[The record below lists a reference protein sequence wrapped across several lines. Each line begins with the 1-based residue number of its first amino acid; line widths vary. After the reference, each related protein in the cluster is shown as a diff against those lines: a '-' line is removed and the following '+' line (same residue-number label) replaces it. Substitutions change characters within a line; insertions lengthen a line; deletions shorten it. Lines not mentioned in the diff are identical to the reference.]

1 MITLLGD
8 ATVNINVG
16 DIYTD
21 AGATATDDVDGDITG
36 AIKIDNPVDTSAAV
50 TYTVTYTVFD
60 AAGNAA
66 TPVTRTVNV
75 NRAEPEP

>member
-1 MITLLGD
+1 VITLLGD

-36 AIKIDNPVDTSAAV
+36 AI
-50 TYTVTYTVFD
+50 
-60 AAGNAA
+60 
-66 TPVTRTVNV
+66 
-75 NRAEPEP
+75 